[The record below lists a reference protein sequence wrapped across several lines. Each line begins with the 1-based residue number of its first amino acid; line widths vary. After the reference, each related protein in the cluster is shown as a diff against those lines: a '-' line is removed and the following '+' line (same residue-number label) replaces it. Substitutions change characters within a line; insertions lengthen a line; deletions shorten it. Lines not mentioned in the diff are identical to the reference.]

1 MSMIKV
7 ENLTFAYPGSYHNI
21 FENCSFQIDTD
32 WKLGFTGR
40 NGRGKTTLLRL
51 LQGEYEYTGSIR
63 SSVSFGYF
71 PCPVPDPEQLTADV
85 LEEIA
90 PEAAQ
95 WQFLR
100 EFAQLELSPDLLW
113 QPFRTLSGGEQTKI
127 LLAALFL
134 REGCFPLIDEP
145 TNHLDTHGREI
156 LSRWLQRQKGYI
168 LISHDRAFLDSCTD
182 HILSLNRSGV
192 EVQAGRF
199 SDWLENFQRR
209 QQSEE
214 EQSQRLQKEI
224 RRLRD
229 SARRAS
235 DWSDR
240 AESAKFGSGPVDRGF
255 IGHKAAKMMKRS
267 KAIEARR
274 QDAIEEKSALL
285 RDRET
290 AEKLLIQPLT
300 YHSRTL
306 LTVQDAAVCYDG
318 RPVCEPVR
326 FEIQQGDRLLLTGP
340 NGSGKSSLLRLLA
353 GEPLAHTGTVTL
365 RSGLI
370 LSCLP
375 QDTGHLSGSLSD
387 FARQHQLDLTRFLT
401 LLRKLDFERVQFDKP
416 LESLSA
422 GQKKK
427 VLLARSLC
435 EQAHL
440 YLWDEPLNYID
451 LYSRMQIENLILE
464 CCPTMILIEHDRAF
478 QERIATS
485 RIELLT

>member
-51 LQGEYEYTGSIR
+51 LQGEYEYTGSIQ

-113 QPFRTLSGGEQTKI
+113 QPFRTLSGGEQTKV

-214 EQSQRLQKEI
+214 
-224 RRLRD
+224 
-229 SARRAS
+229 
-235 DWSDR
+235 
-240 AESAKFGSGPVDRGF
+240 
-255 IGHKAAKMMKRS
+255 
-267 KAIEARR
+267 
-274 QDAIEEKSALL
+274 
-285 RDRET
+285 
-290 AEKLLIQPLT
+290 
-300 YHSRTL
+300 
-306 LTVQDAAVCYDG
+306 
-318 RPVCEPVR
+318 
-326 FEIQQGDRLLLTGP
+326 
-340 NGSGKSSLLRLLA
+340 
-353 GEPLAHTGTVTL
+353 
-365 RSGLI
+365 
-370 LSCLP
+370 
-375 QDTGHLSGSLSD
+375 
-387 FARQHQLDLTRFLT
+387 
-401 LLRKLDFERVQFDKP
+401 
-416 LESLSA
+416 
-422 GQKKK
+422 
-427 VLLARSLC
+427 
-435 EQAHL
+435 
-440 YLWDEPLNYID
+440 
-451 LYSRMQIENLILE
+451 
-464 CCPTMILIEHDRAF
+464 
-478 QERIATS
+478 
-485 RIELLT
+485 

>member
-1 MSMIKV
+1 MAGVRLPCSV
-7 ENLTFAYPGSYHNI
+7 CCRENTNI
-21 FENCSFQIDTD
+21 PDQS
-32 WKLGFTGR
+32 G
-40 NGRGKTTLLRL
+40 
-51 LQGEYEYTGSIR
+51 
-63 SSVSFGYF
+63 SSVPFGYF
-71 PCPVPDPEQLTADV
+71 PCPVPDPEQLTADI

-90 PEAAQ
+90 PETAQ

-182 HILSLNRSGV
+182 HILSLNRSSV

-240 AESAKFGSGPVDRGF
+240 RNPPSSAADRWTVD
-255 IGHKAAKMMKRS
+255 
-267 KAIEARR
+267 
-274 QDAIEEKSALL
+274 
-285 RDRET
+285 
-290 AEKLLIQPLT
+290 
-300 YHSRTL
+300 
-306 LTVQDAAVCYDG
+306 
-318 RPVCEPVR
+318 
-326 FEIQQGDRLLLTGP
+326 
-340 NGSGKSSLLRLLA
+340 
-353 GEPLAHTGTVTL
+353 
-365 RSGLI
+365 
-370 LSCLP
+370 
-375 QDTGHLSGSLSD
+375 LSGI
-387 FARQHQLDLTRFLT
+387 
-401 LLRKLDFERVQFDKP
+401 KLPR
-416 LESLSA
+416 
-422 GQKKK
+422 
-427 VLLARSLC
+427 
-435 EQAHL
+435 
-440 YLWDEPLNYID
+440 
-451 LYSRMQIENLILE
+451 
-464 CCPTMILIEHDRAF
+464 
-478 QERIATS
+478 
-485 RIELLT
+485 

>member
-51 LQGEYEYTGSIR
+51 LQHEFDYTGTIQ
-63 SSVSFGYF
+63 SSVSFDYF
-71 PCPVPDPEQLTADV
+71 PCPVADPGRLTAEI
-85 LEEIA
+85 LEELS

-113 QPFRTLSGGEQTKI
+113 QPFGTLSGGEQTKVM
-127 LLAALFL
+127 LAALFL
-134 REGCFPLIDEP
+134 REGSFPLIDEP

-156 LSRWLQRQKGYI
+156 LSRWLRRQKGYI
-168 LISHDRAFLDSCTD
+168 LVSHDRVFLDSCTD
-182 HILSLNRSGV
+182 HILSLNRTGV
-192 EVQAGRF
+192 EIQAGRF
-199 SDWLENFQRR
+199 SDWMENFQRR
-209 QQSEE
+209 QQFEE
-214 EQSQRLQKEI
+214 GQSQRLQKEI
-224 RRLRD
+224 RRLQD
-229 SARRAS
+229 AARKTS

-240 AESAKFGSGPVDRGF
+240 AEAAKFGNGPVDRGF

-267 KAIEARR
+267 KAIESRR
-274 QDAIEEKSALL
+274 QEAIEEKSSLL

-290 AEKLLIQPLT
+290 AEKLLIRPLA

-306 LTVQDAAVCYDG
+306 VSVRDAAVCYNG
-318 RPVCEPVR
+318 EPVCRPVR
-326 FEIQQGDRLLLTGP
+326 FEVQQGDRLLLTGA

-353 GEPLAHTGTVTL
+353 GEPLDHTGTVTTG
-365 RSGLI
+365 SGLVI
-370 LSCLP
+370 SCLP
-375 QDTGHLSGSLSD
+375 QDTGHLSGSLPD
-387 FARQHQLDLTRFLT
+387 FARQHELDLTRLLT
-401 LLRKLDFERVQFDKP
+401 LLRKLGFERVQFEKP

-427 VLLARSLC
+427 VLLAKSLC
-435 EQAHL
+435 ESAHL

-451 LYSRMQIENLILE
+451 LYSRMQIEELILE
-464 CCPTMILIEHDRAF
+464 CCPTMILVEHDRAF
-478 QERIATS
+478 QEKIATG
-485 RIELLT
+485 RIELLP